1 MESLDLLKDKT
12 VSIESGRIEYKLLRL
27 LINDETFYLVFLSF
41 RGESR
46 VCTLECNK
54 RATAEEIFDS
64 LIKTRSTPLSLSD
77 SIYELQK

>member
-1 MESLDLLKDKT
+1 MESLDTLKSKT

-27 LINDETFYLVFLSF
+27 HINDETFYLVFLTF

-46 VCTLECNK
+46 VCTLDSK
-54 RATAEEIFDS
+54 QRAAAEKIFNS